1 MAKRHHDVVSASEIG
16 SWAWCPEAWRLGQ
29 GLGLRPRNEEQLAQ
43 GERIHVRTAT
53 VERHTGAALRVGLV
67 LFALG
72 LIALGAYHLLAAVGR

>member
-29 GLGLRPRNEEQLAQ
+29 GLGLRPGNEEQLSE
-43 GERIHVRTAT
+43 GERFHVQTAA
-53 VERHTGAALRVGLV
+53 VERHTVAALRVGLL

-72 LIALGAYHLLAAVGR
+72 LIALAAYLLAAAGR